1 MQARDDRPSAQDAER
16 ALAHLLFAMK
26 QSASSPATA
35 AAVQQSSPAQAPV
48 AQSSPA
54 YTPAAGSSAAPTPVA
69 TGAQTT
75 LSSQMNT
82 QELLMALLGQAMAA
96 QNAQAAQATPQQGAH
111 GAVVPTAPSASA
123 TLAASSASSS
133 SSAAAHPAA
142 PPPNSVYH
150 PQPTRSG
157 RMPQAPTHDSSVD
170 PATLLFNDYFD
181 FPSSDDEDDD
191 PDFDPNA
198 PIDDF
203 WGDLL
208 AGEKGDGG
216 LTEDEGEWGGGT
228 GSRRGLTSEE
238 FAKEL
243 ALLTSGLDDDLPPPS
258 ALGHT
263 PTMGTR
269 TSPRR
274 QRAGAFDPSSSSPA
288 SGAAAPPA
296 PPPRPSRKRP
306 RRAGAPLSPV
316 PEDPFAHP
324 HAHAP
329 PRASSPSSSS
339 ASASLPPPPSY
350 PPTSALAF
358 ALPPPLPAAAAAS
371 DENAPPPGSA
381 SDEPDAKRKKPNQ
394 ARTKYTPEEAK
405 QRRKEQEAARA
416 VKRRAAAKEE
426 KEREKARGDVLERE
440 NGELKAK
447 CAALEGRVTELEAE
461 VGRLR
466 SAGGGGGA
474 LGRVEEEEEEESES
488 DGGEYQVQSSEE
500 SSDEED
506 DDPAEAAQDAAAYLR
521 DVAAE
526 LDSLTDPA
534 LLSAPPGGGV
544 SPAPPSLDLA
554 SLGSDG
560 LSQLLALVH
569 SAAKAQGIPLEG
581 ATPRA

>member
-1 MQARDDRPSAQDAER
+1 MQAREDRPSAQDAER

-26 QSASSPATA
+26 QSASSPANA
-35 AAVQQSSPAQAPV
+35 QAVQHSSPAHAPV
-48 AQSSPA
+48 THSSPA
-54 YTPAAGSSAAPTPVA
+54 YTPAAGSSAAPTPAA
-69 TGAQTT
+69 TGAPTT

-82 QELLMALLGQAMAA
+82 QELLIALLGQAMAA
-96 QNAQAAQATPQQGAH
+96 QNAQAHGPPPHGSRAAVPQP
-111 GAVVPTAPSASA
+111 VPSASA
-123 TLAASSASSS
+123 LPPSAASSASSAS
-133 SSAAAHPAA
+133 HPASPA
-142 PPPNSVYH
+142 ANSVYH

-157 RMPQAPTHDSSVD
+157 RMPQAPTLDSSVD

-198 PIDDF
+198 PVEDF

-216 LTEDEGEWGGGT
+216 LTEDEGDWGT
-228 GSRRGLTSEE
+228 GAAGRRGLTSEE

-258 ALGHT
+258 ALGYT
-263 PTMGTR
+263 PATGTR

-274 QRAGAFDPSSSSPA
+274 QRAAGTYDPPSSSPA
-288 SGAAAPPA
+288 SAAPPPA
-296 PPPRPSRKRP
+296 PARVSRKRP

-324 HAHAP
+324 PAHLH
-329 PRASSPSSSS
+329 ASSPSSSS
-339 ASASLPPPPSY
+339 FSAALPIPPPY
-350 PPTSALAF
+350 PPAPALAG
-358 ALPPPLPAAAAAS
+358 APTARPPATAVAAAS
-371 DENAPPPGSA
+371 DELVPSSA
-381 SDEPDAKRKKPNQ
+381 AAAGDEPDAKRKKPNQ

-426 KEREKARGDVLERE
+426 KERDKARADELERE
-440 NGELKAK
+440 NGALRSK
-447 CAALEGRVTELEAE
+447 CEGLEARVRELEAE

-466 SAGGGGGA
+466 SGGGA
-474 LGRVEEEEEEESES
+474 GDGEHPGEDEAEDESES

-500 SSDEED
+500 SSDEEE

-526 LDSLTDPA
+526 LDSLSDTA
-534 LLSAPPGGGV
+534 LLGAIPGSRL
-544 SPAPPSLDLA
+544 SPAPPTLDLA